1 MAAWDPYRELERLR
15 REMDRIF
22 EGVAPTRT
30 WTLGFLPGTS
40 ARQYPRVNIA
50 EAGDAYL
57 VEALAPGVDPTTLDL
72 SVKDNV
78 LTISGE
84 KRAPEGVG
92 PEAFHRSERSAGRFV
107 RAVELPA
114 DLDAEQV
121 KAAYA
126 DGILRVTLPKAEEAK
141 PRRIAIDVA

>member
-1 MAAWDPYRELERLR
+1 MAAWDPLRELERLR

-22 EGVAPTRT
+22 EGVSPART
-30 WTLGFLPGTS
+30 WSLGFLPGTA

-50 EAGDAYL
+50 EDADGYV

-84 KRAPEGVG
+84 KKAPEGVRA
-92 PEAFHRSERSAGRFV
+92 EAFHRSERSAGRFV
-107 RAVELPA
+107 RAVELPD
-114 DLDAEQV
+114 DLNAEQV
-121 KAAYA
+121 NAAYT
-126 DGILRVTLPKAEEAK
+126 DGILRVNLPKAEQAK
-141 PRRIAIDVA
+141 PRRIEIDLG

>member
-1 MAAWDPYRELERLR
+1 MAAWDPLRELERLR

-22 EGVAPTRT
+22 EGVSPART
-30 WTLGFLPGTS
+30 WSLGFLPGTA

-50 EAGDAYL
+50 EDADGYV

-84 KRAPEGVG
+84 KKAPEGVRA
-92 PEAFHRSERSAGRFV
+92 EAFHRSERSAGRFV
-107 RAVELPA
+107 RAVELPD
-114 DLDAEQV
+114 DLNAEQV
-121 KAAYA
+121 NAAYT
-126 DGILRVTLPKAEEAK
+126 DGILRVNLPKAEQAK
-141 PRRIAIDVA
+141 PRRIEIDLR